1 MSNSDV
7 LVRRVVDPSSA
18 LFSIVRRDAIDD
30 MSIAV
35 ATNLAPTTPAPKS
48 DLRARIVDAA
58 WAIGNEHTPEGLTI
72 RSIATRAGVS
82 PALLYTYFT
91 GKAALLREMQRLA
104 EPRLEAAL
112 ARAVDGAGTPQ
123 EGLFRV
129 CVAYVEFARQHRW
142 LYEPAG
148 KEPAVHSPT
157 SNLTQT
163 FVTRIVALLGA
174 RGCQDMSAEQ
184 TALQLRIA
192 INGLVAT
199 EPTSDATI
207 GREFVEGYIRML
219 LRGL

>member
-1 MSNSDV
+1 
-7 LVRRVVDPSSA
+7 
-18 LFSIVRRDAIDD
+18 

-35 ATNLAPTTPAPKS
+35 ATNDSPTNPAPKS

-104 EPRLEAAL
+104 EPRLEATL

-142 LYEPAG
+142 LYEPAA
-148 KEPAVHSPT
+148 KEPAVQSQT
-157 SNLTQT
+157 NNLTQT
-163 FVTRIVALLGA
+163 FVARIVALLDAGGSQSA
-174 RGCQDMSAEQ
+174 SAEQ

-199 EPTSDATI
+199 EPASANDSRI
-207 GREFVEGYIRML
+207 GREFVASYIRML

>member
-1 MSNSDV
+1 
-7 LVRRVVDPSSA
+7 
-18 LFSIVRRDAIDD
+18 

-35 ATNLAPTTPAPKS
+35 ASNHSTPHHQPKS

-58 WAIGNEHTPEGLTI
+58 WTIGNEHTPEGLTI

-104 EPRLEAAL
+104 EPRLESAL
-112 ARAVDGAGTPQ
+112 AQAVEGAGTPQ

-142 LYEPAG
+142 LCEPAG
-148 KEPAVHSPT
+148 KEPAVQSPT
-157 SNLTQT
+157 SNLTQA
-163 FVTRIVALLGA
+163 FVARVVALLDA
-174 RGCQDMSAEQ
+174 RGCQDMTAEQ

-192 INGLVAT
+192 INGLIAT
-199 EPTSDATI
+199 ESLGSDSDRAD
-207 GREFVEGYIRML
+207 GHEFVEGYIRML